1 MYSLHKYKIL
11 KQKYLQLKPVF
22 CRQWSTVAC
31 IEELSVCHKP
41 WFSNPYIFA
50 TQCRRAQIVKTMNSV
65 WSNNQSLKYKW
76 FTPYGYKDIWI
87 KKKVYCKPNNLF
99 WCNHTRRDTSV
110 PKTINNNNDNNISK
124 IVFYPRVIF

>member
-1 MYSLHKYKIL
+1 MFLKLITVYSLHKYKIL

-65 WSNNQSLKYKW
+65 WSNNQSLKYQR
-76 FTPYGYKDIWI
+76 FTPYGY
-87 KKKVYCKPNNLF
+87 
-99 WCNHTRRDTSV
+99 
-110 PKTINNNNDNNISK
+110 
-124 IVFYPRVIF
+124 